1 VTALATPPG
10 LKGVAI
16 LDTGIGDVRGDVG
29 FYHYRHHP
37 APRLARERSV
47 EEVWHLLFEGELPT
61 DAQRVAF
68 GDEVRAAR
76 VVGPLVTATAAA
88 LPQTIAPL
96 DGLRALLAVH
106 ASETVAAPVLDLS
119 PTERRHNAVHLGAI
133 VPVLLA
139 MVGRRRHGLAAV
151 DSDPSLGHGANYVY
165 QLTGQRP
172 NPDAE
177 RAIEAYLVTTIDH
190 GLNASTFTARVV
202 TSTGADL
209 VAAVTAGIG
218 ALSGPLHGGAP
229 SRVLAMLDEIGD
241 PANAAA
247 WVDTRLA
254 AKDRIMGF
262 GHAVYRTE
270 DPRSVLLKEFAAS
283 MGGERGEQAI
293 AIEPVILAALQRKQP
308 DRVLATNVEY
318 YAAVVLEACGLPPEF
333 FTPTFT
339 VSRTIGWLAHCLEQ
353 AEHGVLFRPSANYIG
368 AEPA

>member
-1 VTALATPPG
+1 MTPPG

-16 LDTGIGDVRGDVG
+16 LETGIGDVRGDVG

-37 APRLARERSV
+37 APRLAREHSV
-47 EEVWHLLFEGELPT
+47 EEVWHLLIEGELPT
-61 DAQRVAF
+61 DAQAVAF
-68 GDEVRAAR
+68 ADEVRAAR
-76 VVGPLVTATAAA
+76 RVGPMVRQVAAA
-88 LPQTIAPL
+88 LPSTIAPL

-106 ASETVAAPVLDLS
+106 ATESATQPVLDLTPS
-119 PTERRHNAVHLGAI
+119 ERRAEAIRHGAV
-133 VPVLLA
+133 VPVLLGLVA
-139 MVGRRRHGLAAV
+139 ARRSGHDPV
-151 DSDPSLGHGANYVY
+151 ESDPALGHGANYL
-165 QLTGQRP
+165 QMLTGRP
-172 NPDAE
+172 PSAAAE

-229 SRVLAMLDEIGD
+229 SRVLGMLDEIGD
-241 PANAAA
+241 PANASA
-247 WVDTRLA
+247 WVDAKLA
-254 AKDRIMGF
+254 ARERIMGF

-270 DPRSVLLKEFAAS
+270 DPRSVLLKELALS
-283 MGGERGEQAI
+283 MGGARGEQAA

-318 YAAVVLEACGLPPEF
+318 YAAVVLEASGLPPEF
-333 FTPTFT
+333 FTPTFA

-353 AEHGVLFRPSANYIG
+353 AAGGVLFRPSAVYTG